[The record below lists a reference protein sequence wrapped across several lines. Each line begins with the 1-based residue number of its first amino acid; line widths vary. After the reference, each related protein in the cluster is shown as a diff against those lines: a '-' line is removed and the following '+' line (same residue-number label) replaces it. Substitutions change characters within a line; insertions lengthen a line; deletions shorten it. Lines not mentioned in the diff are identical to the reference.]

1 MNREIREFEEKLVSV
16 VNESKI
22 PSEAKK
28 FVLMSVLN
36 SVQRVADTEILME
49 LRDFDADKGEVD
61 NAEITRLDKE

>member
-61 NAEITRLDKE
+61 NAESTRLDKE

>member
-61 NAEITRLDKE
+61 NAEST

>member
-61 NAEITRLDKE
+61 NAESTRLDKK

>member
-1 MNREIREFEEKLVSV
+1 MNREIREFEEKLVST

-22 PSEAKK
+22 PSEAKR

-61 NAEITRLDKE
+61 NAESTRLDKK